1 MLTQNCFKIKRTVSP
16 AINGGVFL
24 IIMTSFVDINNL
36 PIPYKYA
43 IEAAFIAVI
52 LVVGILTLLKSYVVK
67 RIIPSNNF
75 TINYMVLSFILVFI
89 STILAKINFG
99 QPLIYGILASRRAL
113 YCLNGVILLVLLQKE
128 KISLEKI
135 KNLFVFC
142 FVITLVLY
150 YIINI
155 LYPPGTLLLEYGD
168 EITKGFVAY
177 SDARNV
183 SRYRFDLSIIL
194 FGVIYSLLNIKN
206 KKYLLYM
213 LFSLA
218 YIFFFYRGRILIASL
233 FFIVAVYLL
242 FVANIKTKIRVFVLS
257 GIVIPLFFLLEI
269 YDYESVTRFLDFFHV
284 GINALLGE
292 FGSDFSANSR
302 IMQAETAW
310 SHIQQ
315 CHYIGVGTVSHRWS
329 MSPELLFGR
338 LYPSDIGLLGL
349 WFLYG
354 VTGVLAFVY
363 LSIRVGK
370 FFFIVKRQDTF
381 IFSCWLFAVSI
392 LFSSLLTG
400 AIFITAFGQ
409 FSIMLAILTFAVA
422 VDFKHAENIHNS
434 C

>member
-242 FVANIKTKIRVFVLS
+242 FVANI
-257 GIVIPLFFLLEI
+257 
-269 YDYESVTRFLDFFHV
+269 
-284 GINALLGE
+284 
-292 FGSDFSANSR
+292 
-302 IMQAETAW
+302 
-310 SHIQQ
+310 
-315 CHYIGVGTVSHRWS
+315 
-329 MSPELLFGR
+329 
-338 LYPSDIGLLGL
+338 
-349 WFLYG
+349 
-354 VTGVLAFVY
+354 
-363 LSIRVGK
+363 
-370 FFFIVKRQDTF
+370 
-381 IFSCWLFAVSI
+381 
-392 LFSSLLTG
+392 
-400 AIFITAFGQ
+400 
-409 FSIMLAILTFAVA
+409 
-422 VDFKHAENIHNS
+422 
-434 C
+434 